1 MRPAHDWR
9 HSFRRL
15 HTGSDYLE
23 IYQAIAPIPRI
34 DARPE
39 RDGRAQTTPGMRVV
53 IVAKGRDGMPGDA
66 GAILSRC
73 VLLGGGGVATV
84 RIAADHLEQSIG
96 ARRGAAL
103 QA

>member
-23 IYQAIAPIPRI
+23 IYQVIAPIPRI
-34 DARPE
+34 DARSD
-39 RDGRAQTTPGMRVV
+39 RDGRAQATPGMRVV

-73 VLLGGGGVATV
+73 VLLGGGVWLLSGSL
-84 RIAADHLEQSIG
+84 RIISNSQLVPGEAPH
-96 ARRGAAL
+96 
-103 QA
+103 